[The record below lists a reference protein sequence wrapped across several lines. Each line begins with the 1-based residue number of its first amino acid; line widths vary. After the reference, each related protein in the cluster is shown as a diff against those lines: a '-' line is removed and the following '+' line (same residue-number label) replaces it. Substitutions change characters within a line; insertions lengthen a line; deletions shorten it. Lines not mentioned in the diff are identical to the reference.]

1 MATPQCFRDIEGRRQ
16 CRQLVCARAK
26 NLNVRMNWR
35 RREKR
40 VIFKD
45 RKYVERPIARLQAQL
60 VLASIIFACS
70 NATWATGTLAGTV
83 IDNVAVVNFDIGGV
97 NNTQNSNT
105 VTMTVLER
113 LDVTVTLQSPQV
125 LVSANQANRSLLFTV
140 TNTGNGDDEFELFI
154 DSALAGDDFDPLPAN
169 PSIYYDTD
177 TSGDFT
183 VGDVAYVLAG
193 NNPQLAADESVDILL
208 VNDMPPAL
216 TDGWLG
222 RSQLTA
228 TSTTGTGL
236 PGETLA
242 GLGDGG
248 LDAVLGSSGGTTSVF
263 GEYLVSDVSVN
274 VQKSVLVSDPF
285 GGTEPTTGAT
295 LTYTITV
302 EVTNG
307 GTATASVFSD
317 PVPQFSTYVANSLS
331 LNGANLTDVIDADAG
346 ELDLSGPPA
355 VVVRLGDLTL
365 VDGIQTIEFQVTI
378 D

>member
-1 MATPQCFRDIEGRRQ
+1 
-16 CRQLVCARAK
+16 L
-26 NLNVRMNWR
+26 
-35 RREKR
+35 
-40 VIFKD
+40 
-45 RKYVERPIARLQAQL
+45 
-60 VLASIIFACS
+60 IIFAYGNC
-70 NATWATGTLAGTV
+70 AWATGTPAGTV
-83 IDNVAVVNFDIGGV
+83 IDNVATVNFDLGGV
-97 NNTQNSNT
+97 TNTLNSNT

-113 LDVTVTLQSPQV
+113 LDVVVTLQSPQV
-125 LVSANQANRSLLFTV
+125 LVASNQTNRSLLFTV
-140 TNTGNGDDEFELFI
+140 TNTGNGDDEFDLVI
-154 DSALAGDDFDPLPAN
+154 DSTLSGDDFDPLPAT
-169 PSIYYDTD
+169 PAIYYDTD
-177 TSGDFT
+177 ASGDFT
-183 VGDVAYVLAG
+183 AGDVAYVSGG
-193 NNPQLAADESVDILL
+193 NNPVLAADESVDMLL

-236 PGETLA
+236 PGETLV

-248 LDAVLGSSGGTTSVF
+248 IDAVLGSSAGTAAAF
-263 GEYLVSDVSVN
+263 GEYLVSDVDIN
-274 VQKSVLVSDPF
+274 ILKSVLVSDPF

-302 EVTNG
+302 EVING

-317 PVPQFSTYVANSLS
+317 PIPQFSTYVANSIS
-331 LNGANLTDVIDADAG
+331 LNGANLTDIIDLDAG
-346 ELDLSGPPA
+346 ELDTSGQPA